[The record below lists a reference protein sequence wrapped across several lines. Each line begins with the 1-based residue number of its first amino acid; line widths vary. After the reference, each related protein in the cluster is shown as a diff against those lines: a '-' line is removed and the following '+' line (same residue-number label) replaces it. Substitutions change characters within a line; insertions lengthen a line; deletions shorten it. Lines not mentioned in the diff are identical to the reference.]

1 MKTAIIGL
9 GVIGKVHYQVLQ
21 ELSNAPIA
29 ICDVDESKME
39 GYVGA
44 RFTDYRKMID
54 EIKPDVVHIC
64 TPHYLHAEMIVYALE
79 RNVNVLCEKP
89 LCISREQIEQ
99 VLSAEKNSQAIL
111 GVCHQNRYL
120 PSNTFAK
127 QYIEDKKLLSG
138 YGTVVWKRDKAYYD
152 SAEWRGKWKTEGG
165 GVLINQAL
173 HTLDLLQWISGFP
186 SKVSASVNTL
196 NLSDV
201 IEVEDSAIAVYYGDV
216 QTVFTASTA
225 GGADFPVEL
234 VFRTDT
240 DLIRVYGD
248 QVFINGKQYEFKEQP
263 FFGKKVYGSGHKGL
277 ISHFYECVC
286 AKQKFW
292 INGEE
297 GSKVVRMILGAYESN
312 AQKIDL

>member
-9 GVIGKVHYQVLQ
+9 GVIGKVHYQVL
-21 ELSNAPIA
+21 ESLDNLPVA
-29 ICDVDESKME
+29 ICDVEESKME

-44 RFTDYRKMID
+44 RFTDYRKMLD
-54 EIKPDVVHIC
+54 EIKPDIVHIC

-79 RNVNVLCEKP
+79 RNINVLCEKP
-89 LCISREQIEQ
+89 LCISREQMESI
-99 VLSAEKNSQAIL
+99 LSAEKKSQAVL

-120 PSNTFAK
+120 PSNVFAK
-127 QYIEDKKLLSG
+127 KYLEDKKLLSA

-152 SAEWRGKWKTEGG
+152 SAEWRGKWATEGG

-173 HTLDLLQWISGFP
+173 HTLDLMQWMSGFP

-196 NLSDV
+196 NLNDV
-201 IEVEDSAIAVYYGDV
+201 IEVEDSALAIYYGDV

-234 VFRTDT
+234 VFRTEN

-248 QVFINGKQYEFKEQP
+248 QVFINGKQYEFEEQSY
-263 FFGKKVYGSGHKGL
+263 FGKKVYGSGHKGL
-277 ISHFYECVC
+277 ISHFYECVQN
-286 AKQKFW
+286 KQKFW
-292 INGEE
+292 IDGEE
-297 GSKVVRMILGAYESN
+297 GAKVVRMILGAYESH